1 MFLPEVRYHTRVHM
15 PLARAG
21 HMVIP
26 NLKGSRKFNSIVCLE
41 KELEIFGEQQALG
54 SLGGPSA
61 SLSPTPL
68 FARVTICPR

>member
-1 MFLPEVRYHTRVHM
+1 
-15 PLARAG
+15 
-21 HMVIP
+21 MVIP